1 MRIRRGGKK
10 RLKPSKTR
18 CGRQESCGV
27 VRNPINL
34 DFVVINSSRSYVL
47 IIFMIIMVQHCWVF
61 VSGQIL
67 RTGAFFAGKLS
78 LSPSSSW
85 VSSSSIIMSVLNI
98 RRVAL
103 LFDFPSRQVTSS
115 RSSVL
120 DLLLL
125 TKAVSKNWNF
135 VSTFNTWR
143 LWNRLMYDL
152 NKLWKLWSTH
162 QCRKFQRV
170 RCN

>member
-1 MRIRRGGKK
+1 MRIRQGGGK

-18 CGRQESCGV
+18 CGRQESCRV

-34 DFVVINSSRSYVL
+34 NFVIINSSRSYVF
-47 IIFMIIMVQHCWVF
+47 IIFMILIVQPASSVVR
-61 VSGQIL
+61 VSQLMHFL
-67 RTGAFFAGKLS
+67 RAGYHHHEYHQ
-78 LSPSSSW
+78 SSW
-85 VSSSSIIMSVLNI
+85 ASSTSAELPYCLI
-98 RRVAL
+98 
-103 LFDFPSRQVTSS
+103 FPSRQVTSS

-152 NKLWKLWSTH
+152 NKLWKLWSTY
-162 QCRKFQRV
+162 QQRKFQWV

>member
-1 MRIRRGGKK
+1 MSAVIRIRIRQGSGK
-10 RLKPSKTR
+10 RLKPSETR
-18 CGRQESCGV
+18 CGRQESRGV

-34 DFVVINSSRSYVL
+34 NFVIINSSRSLYSSFSWSSLFNLHRQWSESPNWCIFCVQV
-47 IIFMIIMVQHCWVF
+47 IIIAIIIMNIIIINHYERPQHHR
-61 VSGQIL
+61 VS
-67 RTGAFFAGKLS
+67 
-78 LSPSSSW
+78 
-85 VSSSSIIMSVLNI
+85 
-98 RRVAL
+98 L

-135 VSTFNTWR
+135 VSNFNTSR

-152 NKLWKLWSTH
+152 NN
-162 QCRKFQRV
+162 CENYGQRISV
-170 RCN
+170 ENFSG